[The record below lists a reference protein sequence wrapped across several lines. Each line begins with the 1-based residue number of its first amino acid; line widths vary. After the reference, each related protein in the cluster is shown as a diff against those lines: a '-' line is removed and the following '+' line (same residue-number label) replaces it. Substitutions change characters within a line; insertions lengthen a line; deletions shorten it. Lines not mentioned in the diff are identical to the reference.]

1 MADPIRQ
8 AIPTPEQL
16 QAMAAGFGRIG
27 QAAQRVACAMVE
39 LLAPIAKRELA
50 KAYGSQPPMWR
61 PLARRIDPT
70 YFGRKRRARRA
81 RGRERELKRIE
92 KMVTLDLLRKVL
104 RAAAAQQL
112 PTFADPSLGKPW
124 EEQADG

>member
-1 MADPIRQ
+1 
-8 AIPTPEQL
+8 
-16 QAMAAGFGRIG
+16 MAAGFGRI
-27 QAAQRVACAMVE
+27 AQRVVGTMFE

-50 KAYGSQPPMWR
+50 KVYGSQPPMWR

-81 RGRERELKRIE
+81 RGRKRELKWIE
-92 KMVTLDLLRKVL
+92 KMVILDSLRKGL

-112 PTFADPSLGKPW
+112 PTFADPSLGEPW
-124 EEQADG
+124 EAQSDD

>member
-16 QAMAAGFGRIG
+16 QAMAAGFVRIG

-39 LLAPIAKRELA
+39 AFAAAGRQLERKRWDRTE
-50 KAYGSQPPMWR
+50 
-61 PLARRIDPT
+61 ARREAQWHRS
-70 YFGRKRRARRA
+70 YFGRKRRTRRA
-81 RGRERELKRIE
+81 RGRKRELKWIE

-112 PTFADPSLGKPW
+112 PTFAAPSLGKPW